1 MRILH
6 TSDLHLGSRLYGI
19 DRTDELFEQFRQICD
34 LAQQKE
40 VDVLLVAGDVFEKR
54 GIALPELT
62 KKLADILA
70 PRIREGMHVILVP
83 GNHDDREHFNMM
95 NALLSLEQG
104 YSEKVHIVKSW
115 EIFTIQNTQFVAVP
129 YPMHE
134 VLKPYLAEF
143 SSATERNVAL
153 SSAYA
158 GLIRSVM
165 DNINPSLP
173 TVLIAHIYV
182 AGITTPNNY
191 ELTYD
196 NDIRLGRSDLPIS
209 TNLKYIALGHIHRF
223 QPIDHPIPCFY
234 SGSIDRMNWG
244 EKDEKKFINMVDIS
258 DDGDA
263 QVNTLPLDVTP
274 FYTIQV
280 AASQLENLTSLYS
293 DLDRAFVKLEI
304 TNDVGIDP
312 AAIYRIVR
320 EICPRQVDVPDIIG
334 SREKGLRPNLAVQ
347 PRSYAETVKGYLGE
361 FFKDDPDLPELQR
374 LTNELLIEVEDATST
389 N

>member
-6 TSDLHLGSRLYGI
+6 TADLHLGSRLHGF
-19 DRTDELFEQFRQICD
+19 DRTDELFERFRQVCD
-34 LAQQKE
+34 IAQQQK

-70 PRIREGMHVILVP
+70 PRIHEGMHVILVP

-104 YSEKVHIVKSW
+104 YSERVHVMRTKD
-115 EIFTIQNTQFVAVP
+115 IFTIQDIQFVAIP
-129 YPMHE
+129 YPVHE
-134 VLKPYLAEF
+134 LLNPFLAEF
-143 SSATERNVAL
+143 SSTTERNVSL

-158 GLIRSVM
+158 SLIRSVM
-165 DNINPSLP
+165 DHIDPELP

-182 AGITTPNNY
+182 AGINTPNNH

-196 NDIRLGRSDLPIS
+196 NDVRLGRGDLPIS
-209 TNLKYIALGHIHRF
+209 KNLKYIALGHIHQF
-223 QPIDHPIPCFY
+223 QQIDHPTPCFY
-234 SGSIDRMNWG
+234 SGSMERMNWG
-244 EKDEKKFINMVDIS
+244 EKDEDKFVNIVDILYN
-258 DDGDA
+258 GDVKVTA
-263 QVNTLPLDVTP
+263 IPLNVTP

-280 AASQLENLTSLYS
+280 AASQLGNLTSLYS
-293 DLDRAFVKLEI
+293 DIDQAFVNLEI

-312 AAIYRIVR
+312 ASIYRIVR
-320 EICPRQVDVPDIIG
+320 EICPRLIDINIIG
-334 SREKGLRPNLAVQ
+334 SDEKDVRPNLAVHA
-347 PRSYAETVKGYLGE
+347 RSYVETVQGYLE
-361 FFKDDPDLPELQR
+361 EYFKDDPDLPELQR

-389 N
+389 Y

>member
-6 TSDLHLGSRLYGI
+6 TADLHLGSRLHGI
-19 DRTDELFEQFRQICD
+19 DRTDDLFEQFRQICD
-34 LAQQKE
+34 IAQQQE

-62 KKLADILA
+62 KKLANILA

-104 YSEKVHIVKSW
+104 YSEKVHIVRTK
-115 EIFTIQNTQFVAVP
+115 EIFTIQNTQFVAIP

-134 VLKPYLAEF
+134 VLQPYLAEF
-143 SSATERNVAL
+143 SSSTERNVTL

-158 GLIRSVM
+158 SLIRSVM
-165 DNINPSLP
+165 DHIDPLLP

-182 AGITTPNNY
+182 AGITTPNNH

-209 TNLKYIALGHIHRF
+209 KNLKYIALGHIHQF
-223 QPIDHPIPCFY
+223 QQIDHPVPCFY
-234 SGSIDRMNWG
+234 SGSMERMNWG
-244 EKDEKKFINMVDIS
+244 EKDEDKFINIVDILNDS
-258 DDGDA
+258 DA
-263 QVNTLPLDVTP
+263 QVRTLPLGVTP
-274 FYTIQV
+274 FHTIQV

-293 DLDRAFVKLEI
+293 DLDRAFVELEI

-312 AAIYRIVR
+312 ASIYRIVR
-320 EICPRQVDVPDIIG
+320 EICPRQVNINILG
-334 SREKGLRPNLAVQ
+334 SNEKEIRPNLAVQ
-347 PRSYAETVKGYLGE
+347 PRSYAETVQGYLGE
-361 FFKDDPDLPELQR
+361 FYKDDPDLPKLQQ
-374 LTNELLIEVEDATST
+374 LTNELLIEVENATST
-389 N
+389 D

>member
-6 TSDLHLGSRLYGI
+6 TADLHLGSRLHGI
-19 DRTDELFEQFRQICD
+19 DRTDELFERFRQICD
-34 LAQQKE
+34 IAQHQK

-104 YSEKVHIVKSW
+104 YSEKVHIVRTKD
-115 EIFTIQNTQFVAVP
+115 IFTIQGTQFVAIP
-129 YPMHE
+129 YPIHE
-134 VLKPYLAEF
+134 VLQPYQAEF
-143 SSATERNVAL
+143 SNSTERNVTL

-158 GLIRSVM
+158 SLIRSVM
-165 DNINPSLP
+165 DHIDPLLP

-182 AGITTPNNY
+182 AGITTPNNH

-196 NDIRLGRSDLPIS
+196 NDIRLGRGDLPIS
-209 TNLKYIALGHIHRF
+209 KNLKYIALGHIHQF
-223 QPIDHPIPCFY
+223 QRIDHPVPCFY
-234 SGSIDRMNWG
+234 SGSIERMNWG
-244 EKDEKKFINMVDIS
+244 EKDEDKFINIVDIS
-258 DDGDA
+258 DDSDA
-263 QVNTLPLDVTP
+263 QVSTLSLGVTP
-274 FYTIQV
+274 FHTIQV

-293 DLDRAFVKLEI
+293 DLDRAFVELEI

-312 AAIYRIVR
+312 ASIYRIVR
-320 EICPRQVDVPDIIG
+320 AICPRQVNINIIG
-334 SREKGLRPNLAVQ
+334 SNEKETRSNLAVQ
-347 PRSYAETVKGYLGE
+347 PRSYVETVQGFLGE
-361 FFKDDPDLPELQR
+361 FYKDDPDLPELQQ
-374 LTNELLIEVEDATST
+374 LTNELLIEVENATST
-389 N
+389 D

>member
-6 TSDLHLGSRLYGI
+6 TSDLHLGSRLHGI
-19 DRTDELFEQFRQICD
+19 DRTDDLFDQFRRICEI
-34 LAQQKE
+34 AEQQK

-70 PRIREGMHVILVP
+70 PRIHKGMHVILVP

-104 YSEKVHIVKSW
+104 HSEKVHIVKTW
-115 EIFTIQNTQFVAVP
+115 KIFTIQNTQFVAIP
-129 YPMHE
+129 YPVHE
-134 VLKPYLAEF
+134 VLQPYLGEF
-143 SSATERNVAL
+143 TSSTERNVTL

-158 GLIRSVM
+158 SLIRSVM
-165 DNINPSLP
+165 DNSDPLLP

-182 AGITTPNNY
+182 AGITTPNNH

-196 NDIRLGRSDLPIS
+196 NDIRLGRGDLPIS
-209 TNLKYIALGHIHRF
+209 TNLKYIALGHIHQF
-223 QPIDHPIPCFY
+223 QQIDHPIPCFY
-234 SGSIDRMNWG
+234 TGSIERMNWG
-244 EKDEKKFINMVDIS
+244 EKSEDKFINIVDIQ

-263 QVNTLPLDVTP
+263 KVNTLRLDVTP
-274 FYTIQV
+274 FYFIQV

-293 DLDRAFVKLEI
+293 DLDRAFVELEI

-312 AAIYRIVR
+312 ASIYRIVR
-320 EICPRQVDVPDIIG
+320 EICPRPVNINIIG
-334 SREKGLRPNLAVQ
+334 SKEKEIRPNLVVQ
-347 PRSYAETVKGYLGE
+347 PRSYVETVQGYLGE

-374 LTNELLIEVEDATST
+374 LTNELLIEVENATST